1 MSLYKNPLDPDK
13 NDSCQYSQDSLSQNS
28 ESKNIKDEK
37 TSSENKSEKVD
48 PNLDKMLFEYIYGR
62 NKALKKQ
69 ESELTTK
76 NPETYNI
83 IFSKK
88 LDIYTDFRYKINKD
102 SYSSLILKDQG
113 TGEIFDIFFSDRG
126 LTPITYKKS
135 GFRDIPKEPK
145 KRKIQDNDNIKEV
158 PSLEDIMTKGPFES
172 IFSTLRQ
179 KIEKLEKK
187 TETFIISLTNN
198 NSSINKR
205 KKNKDRRQSSRN
217 KDQAL
222 NAVNVDKELLLTMN
236 KYKQEEAEKYD
247 SMNKHFDSKIK
258 EMNTKMQKYERRI
271 IRQRKELKKTNYI
284 YIAIII
290 VIMIVWVI
298 SHNISRMN
306 TKNSQSLEIFKQK
319 NNLNGIVTKP
329 NILVNA
335 KSEKAGH
342 LSLYG
347 DHSIQLDENEKFE
360 DDCLNSPGKASKTS
374 APNYPKQNR
383 AKTEINES

>member
-1 MSLYKNPLDPDK
+1 
-13 NDSCQYSQDSLSQNS
+13 LSQNS

-145 KRKIQDNDNIKEV
+145 KRKI
-158 PSLEDIMTKGPFES
+158 
-172 IFSTLRQ
+172 
-179 KIEKLEKK
+179 
-187 TETFIISLTNN
+187 
-198 NSSINKR
+198 
-205 KKNKDRRQSSRN
+205 
-217 KDQAL
+217 
-222 NAVNVDKELLLTMN
+222 
-236 KYKQEEAEKYD
+236 
-247 SMNKHFDSKIK
+247 
-258 EMNTKMQKYERRI
+258 
-271 IRQRKELKKTNYI
+271 
-284 YIAIII
+284 
-290 VIMIVWVI
+290 
-298 SHNISRMN
+298 
-306 TKNSQSLEIFKQK
+306 
-319 NNLNGIVTKP
+319 
-329 NILVNA
+329 
-335 KSEKAGH
+335 
-342 LSLYG
+342 
-347 DHSIQLDENEKFE
+347 
-360 DDCLNSPGKASKTS
+360 
-374 APNYPKQNR
+374 
-383 AKTEINES
+383 